1 MAAGR
6 SALTFR
12 AAHLA
17 ALALLATGEVRAEEL
32 LPARQQALL
41 LLRVLAYDRAL
52 PARAGDVATVAV
64 AYRPGDRGGEA
75 RRDALLE
82 ALREVATTFSVRG
95 LPVKVVAIPWSP
107 QQFADRLRD
116 ARAAAVLLVG
126 TLLEEAAPIAAAS
139 RRERVLS
146 FTEDRGAVEAGVA
159 VGLVHR
165 GRRAG
170 VIVNLAAARAE
181 GADLEATLLAVAEVR

>member
-1 MAAGR
+1 
-6 SALTFR
+6 
-12 AAHLA
+12 
-17 ALALLATGEVRAEEL
+17 VRAEEI
-32 LPARQQALL
+32 LPARHQALL

-64 AYRPGDRGGEA
+64 AYRPGDRAGEA

-82 ALREVATTFSVRG
+82 ALREVAATFSVG
-95 LPVKVVAIPWSP
+95 ELPVKVVAVPWSP
-107 QQFADRLRD
+107 QFADRLRD
-116 ARAAAVLLVG
+116 TRASAVLVVG
-126 TLLEEAAPIAAAS
+126 TLIEEAASIS
-139 RRERVLS
+139 RITRREHLLS
-146 FTEDRGAVEAGVA
+146 LTEDRAAVEAGLA

-181 GADLEATLLAVAEVR
+181 GADLDAALLAVAEVR

>member
-1 MAAGR
+1 
-6 SALTFR
+6 
-12 AAHLA
+12 
-17 ALALLATGEVRAEEL
+17 VRAEEL
-32 LPARQQALL
+32 LPARHQALL

-64 AYRPGDRGGEA
+64 AYRPGDPPGEA
-75 RRDALLE
+75 RRDALLD
-82 ALREVATTFSVRG
+82 ALREVATTFSVGG

-107 QQFADRLRD
+107 EQFADRLRD
-116 ARAAAVLLVG
+116 SRAAGVLVVG
-126 TLLEEAAPIAAAS
+126 ALLEEAATIA
-139 RRERVLS
+139 RITRKERVLS
-146 FTEDRGAVEAGVA
+146 LTEDRAAVERGVA

-181 GADLEATLLAVAEVR
+181 GADLDAALLAVAEVR